1 MLGTRQLGS
10 ISNRRWRAAR
20 VCGDVGR
27 VLFLNAVRRLT
38 GCSTANL

>member
-10 ISNRRWRAAR
+10 ISTRRWRAAR
-20 VCGDVGR
+20 VSGDVGR
-27 VLFLNAVRRLT
+27 ALSINAARWLT